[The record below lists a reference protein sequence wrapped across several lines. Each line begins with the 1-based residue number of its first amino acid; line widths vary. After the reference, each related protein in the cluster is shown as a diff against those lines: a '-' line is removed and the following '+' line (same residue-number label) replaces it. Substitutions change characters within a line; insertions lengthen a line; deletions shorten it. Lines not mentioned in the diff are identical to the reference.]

1 MLGLF
6 DSGSGGLNTVRYV
19 KENAPDVDLV
29 YLIDRKHAPYGIK
42 TEKEILK
49 ITKNNIESL
58 EQLGAERVLI
68 ACCTAST
75 VHGLL
80 DEHSQRISIPI
91 VGEIASAARQAT
103 RTGRIG
109 VIATAHT
116 VRSRVFSRALSG
128 CDVYETALGELVTRI
143 DSGLTDETVT
153 KEDEELIEK
162 MLLPILRARPDTLIL
177 GCTHFPAVIKT
188 IEKLTRPHGIESFID
203 SARIGAELL
212 INESRKS
219 NGI

>member
-6 DSGSGGLNTVRYV
+6 DSGNGGLNTVRYV
-19 KENAPDVDLV
+19 KENAPDVDLI

-49 ITKNNIESL
+49 ITKDNIASL
-58 EQLGAERVLI
+58 EQSGAERVLI

-80 DEHSQRISIPI
+80 DEHSREISIPI
-91 VGEIASAARQAT
+91 VGEIASAARKAT
-103 RTGRIG
+103 RNGRIG

-116 VRSRVFSRALSG
+116 VRSHVFRAALDG
-128 CDVYETALGELVTRI
+128 CDVFEAALGELVRRI
-143 DSGLTDETVT
+143 DSGLTDATVT
-153 KEDEELIEK
+153 AEDEGLIEG
-162 MLLPILRARPDTLIL
+162 MLLPILLARPDTLIL
-177 GCTHFPAVIKT
+177 GCTHFPALIKT
-188 IEKLTRPHGIESFID
+188 IEKLARPYGIDSFID